1 MARHFA
7 CTPSSSSTKAL
18 LLALV
23 RTQIN
28 STRWTRGLKI
38 DSTEPESE
46 PTLPQRKP
54 HPRLAAHASHSA
66 PTPPTPAAADGSDLP
81 PSPSPAI
88 ATIVSGGHPAAPPLG
103 KMLAQLP
110 RLTSSLRGPFD
121 PDQAYLRRKSALQS
135 VHPPRF
141 SFHLDR
147 PFLPSTKK
155 F

>member
-66 PTPPTPAAADGSDLP
+66 PTPPPPRPPTAPIFTCPISGDRHHCFRRTSCGTSPGKNAGAVAALDQLP
-81 PSPSPAI
+81 PGPLRSRPGLPPPQVRSAVRPSPQ
-88 ATIVSGGHPAAPPLG
+88 VL
-103 KMLAQLP
+103 L
-110 RLTSSLRGPFD
+110 SS
-121 PDQAYLRRKSALQS
+121 
-135 VHPPRF
+135 
-141 SFHLDR
+141 
-147 PFLPSTKK
+147 
-155 F
+155 